1 MSQVEA
7 FRLLKSLRLLEPDFS
22 ELSEE
27 VEDEEEVVEIEGL
40 VEWVGRTSRNVCDL
54 DCRTG
59 RGGGP
64 DLE

>member
-7 FRLLKSLRLLEPDFS
+7 LRLLKSLRLPEPDIC
-22 ELSEE
+22 EE
-27 VEDEEEVVEIEGL
+27 VEDEETVVDIKGL